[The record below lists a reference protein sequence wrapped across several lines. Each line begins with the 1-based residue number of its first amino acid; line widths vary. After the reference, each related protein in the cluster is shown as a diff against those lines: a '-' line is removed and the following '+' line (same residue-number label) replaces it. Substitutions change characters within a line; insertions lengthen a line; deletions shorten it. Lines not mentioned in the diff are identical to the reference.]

1 LDFSPLGVRGNQIYG
16 PGWYN
21 FDLSTHKQF
30 VIHENLKLEVVAEAF
45 DVFNHA
51 EMNNP
56 GTGGYTKPSESL
68 TTGFGTITSTRH
80 GPRTWEFAGKLSF

>member
-1 LDFSPLGVRGNQIYG
+1 MGVRGNQIYG

-30 VIHENLKLEVVAEAF
+30 SIYEKMNLEVVAESF

-51 EMNNP
+51 EMSNP
-56 GTGGYTKPSESL
+56 SGSGYTKPTESL
-68 TTGFGTITSTRH
+68 TTGFGTITGDRH
-80 GPRTWEFAGKLSF
+80 GPRTWEFAAKLSF